1 MKASHSDVLESLQVS
16 MGLLRAMD
24 TIHNKPSATPIWK
37 MVYNKAADQVEWI
50 FATDFLLWSEEETKY
65 LSDIHEE
72 LIIMGIEAKNETQ

>member
-24 TIHNKPSATPIWK
+24 DIQAEPYTTPIWK

-65 LSDIHEE
+65 LSDVHEE
-72 LIIMGIEAKNETQ
+72 LVALGIEARNET